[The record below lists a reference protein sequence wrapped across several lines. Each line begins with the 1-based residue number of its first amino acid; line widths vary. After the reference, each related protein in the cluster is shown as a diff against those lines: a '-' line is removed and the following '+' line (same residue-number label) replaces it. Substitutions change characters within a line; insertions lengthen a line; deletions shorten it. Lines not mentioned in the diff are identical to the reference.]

1 MQGFLTDV
9 ARAILTNGLRAILP
23 ERVCLE
29 EQSDLFGNAYGKER
43 FPDDALSALLSLSIP

>member
-23 ERVCLE
+23 EERVLRE
-29 EQSDLFGNAYGKER
+29 HQQQSDLFGNAYGKER
-43 FPDDALSALLSLSIP
+43 FPDDALSALSIP

>member
-23 ERVCLE
+23 ERVLRE
-29 EQSDLFGNAYGKER
+29 HQQQSDLFGNANGKER
-43 FPDDALSALLSLSIP
+43 FPDDALSALSIP